1 LAPRRCP
8 VCGRFLRAIVRGRRR
23 QHYDRAQ
30 CARQAKRDRDRQ
42 YQREARR
49 TTEGRAAK
57 RVENEATRECLGW
70 AEYLRFWRKAHAED
84 VAELNRRAA
93 RRYYLQHRAQI
104 LAKRRLERSRK
115 KAAPDA
121 CSQ

>member
-1 LAPRRCP
+1 VGPRRCP
-8 VCGRFLRAIVRGRRR
+8 VCGRFLPAFVRARRR
-23 QHYDRAQ
+23 LHYDRAQ
-30 CARQAKRDRDRQ
+30 CARQAKLDRDRQ

-49 TTEGRAAK
+49 TTEGRTAK
-57 RVENEATRECLGW
+57 RVENEATRDGLGW
-70 AEYLRFWRKAHAED
+70 AEYLRFWRKAHPED

-93 RRYYLQHRAQI
+93 RRYYHKHRAQI
-104 LAKRRLERSRK
+104 LAQRRLARSCK